1 MKRFDPALDCTPM
14 SGRTFAAMK
23 EDQHGRYCLYSDVT
37 ELVNAAFES
46 IEQTKANQR
55 QGLVPT
61 IYYPAHQ
68 RLMAALKDSGEQ
80 A

>member
-1 MKRFDPALDCTPM
+1 MRRWNPLLSCTPM
-14 SGRTFAAMK
+14 SGRSVAVME
-23 EDQHGRYCLYSDVT
+23 EDAHGRYCLYSDVS

-68 RLMAALKDSGEQ
+68 RLIAALKNSGEQ